1 MRSHRTLRLCIAAAG
16 IALFANAGAAQTL
29 SGAALVNA
37 LRNGGYVI
45 VMRHARSPNDLPDA
59 RAAKTDNVNLERQ
72 LDEEGRATATA
83 MGGALRD
90 LNIPIAEVL
99 TSPTYRA
106 RETARLAGWTQA
118 KSAPELGDNGRG
130 MQQVAPDAQTAW
142 LLARAS
148 QKPAADANAILVTH
162 LPVLARAFPQ
172 ASAGLA
178 DGEALI
184 VAPDGKGGATV
195 AARVTIE
202 EWPRLADGRHIPSN

>member
-1 MRSHRTLRLCIAAAG
+1 MRAQSRVSLLLLSGLVGTLLAASA
-16 IALFANAGAAQTL
+16 ASAQTL
-29 SGAALVNA
+29 SGAGLVSA

-45 VMRHARSPNDLPDA
+45 VMRHARSPNDLPDKRTA
-59 RAAKTDNVNLERQ
+59 QADNVNLERQ
-72 LDEEGRATATA
+72 LDEEGRAAATA
-83 MGGALRD
+83 MGKALRD
-90 LNIPIAEVL
+90 LKIPIAEVL

-118 KSAPELGDNGRG
+118 TIAPELGDNGQG

-148 QKPAADANAILVTH
+148 QKPAAGANAILVTH
-162 LPVLARAFPQ
+162 LPVLTRAFPQ

-195 AARVTIE
+195 AARVTIAA
-202 EWPRLADGRHIPSN
+202 WPHLAD